1 MLPLRQPSDPS
12 DALPGTALTADSA
25 LRQLS
30 AHGFVQFHPTLAE
43 RLDSYKAALFV
54 GHALYWTR
62 HLARHQP
69 RRKGWFFM
77 TARQWQEATGLTTRE
92 QASVR
97 ALLAERELLL
107 ETVAGRPAKLHYKLN
122 LPALA
127 QSLGLVADQGGA
139 LSWEAFAPWL
149 RQCVSF
155 YKPLADVAGS
165 IAAGLY
171 LSYLL
176 QAQRAVAADSRSID
190 AQGFFKVSQEDI
202 RIALC
207 LGPKVQRNARIRL
220 RSAGLIEERAAL
232 LRVRLDRVMAALAGD
247 TNAAPERPEPAAVAT
262 TSLSLVQPGT
272 ATAEAGQDVPS
283 SLPVREWASAQE
295 TAPVPVPRS
304 ADLFGADGQPG
315 PLIDDAAASV
325 QRMFAGAALASP
337 ASVAS
342 KVQDEAEALSG
353 EGCQPF
359 ALLSKL
365 GPALLSKLDAEPA
378 LLSNQGCPFVESDL
392 PFCRTHIQ
400 IQNKRTTTTARARA
414 REAVDNSRFD
424 ETAGRRRR
432 NSRIPESDPVT
443 RPVPVPAEPLP
454 GNMDRLVMPRRLDQ
468 AWHQAVL
475 GTVARAPEAVR
486 QALLDELDGQLG
498 IEGKTIHNPAGW
510 LHALVRRHA
519 SGTLELA
526 MAEKVA
532 ADRRERERHLKT
544 LERLQSSAAL
554 PPETDGATPAPA
566 ELSQAAK
573 DARSKLRALRQ
584 EFDSGKAE
592 SSGIRPSEAA
602 ALGQNVPRGNGYH
615 VGHIVPPDP
624 ESKK

>member
-1 MLPLRQPSDPS
+1 MLPLRQPSDPLEG
-12 DALPGTALTADSA
+12 LPEAALTADGA

-127 QSLGLVADQGGA
+127 QSLGLVADQDGA

-165 IAAGLY
+165 IAAGMY

-176 QAQRAVAADSRSID
+176 QAQRAVAEDSRRID

-207 LGPKVQRNARIRL
+207 LGPKVQRNARIKL

-232 LRVRLDRVMAALAGD
+232 LRVRLDRVMAALAGGMS
-247 TNAAPERPEPAAVAT
+247 AALDQPKPAAVSAS
-262 TSLSLVQPGT
+262 SLSVVQPG
-272 ATAEAGQDVPS
+272 AAMAEAGQVVPS
-283 SLPVREWASAQE
+283 QLPVRGWASAQE
-295 TAPVPVPRS
+295 TAPAPVLHS

-315 PLIDDAAASV
+315 PLIDGAVASV

-342 KVQDEAEALSG
+342 KLQDEAEALSG
-353 EGCQPF
+353 QGCQPS

-378 LLSNQGCPFVESDL
+378 LLSNQGCPFVEPDL

-432 NSRIPESDPVT
+432 NSRTPDTEPEARPA
-443 RPVPVPAEPLP
+443 PVPTEPLSS
-454 GNMDRLVMPRRLDQ
+454 NMDRLVLPGKLDQ

-532 ADRRERERHLKT
+532 ADRRERERVAQAIEQAT
-544 LERLQSSAAL
+544 ASPAQPATRE
-554 PPETDGATPAPA
+554 GATQDRPEPSDVAREA
-566 ELSQAAK
+566 LARLRELRSGFS
-573 DARSKLRALRQ
+573 ARR
-584 EFDSGKAE
+584 
-592 SSGIRPSEAA
+592 SE
-602 ALGQNVPRGNGYH
+602 
-615 VGHIVPPDP
+615 
-624 ESKK
+624 